1 MPRKKVKQEEQS
13 NEQLMIE
20 SNGNVNN
27 AGEKVIVSQPM
38 MSDNGGYGM
47 PKITVAPP
55 NVTVAP
61 PNVTVAPPPPAVNNI
76 SNELEFPKRLKVHVS
91 VPLLTFFS
99 FLSMAAVIAML
110 AIVIFF
116 AVKIYYNE
124 LKFGDFVDTSDYED
138 TLERYEALVADYETT
153 IAAYAATIDEQNSII
168 AELSNNPV
176 ISTDTIEPTPI
187 VDVPETEDFNIYV
200 PEDNDTYSLEMDMI
214 DAYAEE
220 IGDKSVVWNS
230 YDINEIE
237 QNGYSEWVDS
247 LSDDEKPDLILFN
260 TEYLSIFKEAG
271 DEFASDSDIEL
282 KKTDTKNM
290 YAFSDYIGEDEDGNL
305 IVFSYVV
312 NPGYIQICADDAMEY
327 FGTTDP
333 DEIYETYMCDM
344 ETLAETCVSVY
355 EESKGKVSLFGSI
368 DEIQYMYDYA
378 IGDPDIDFDEFVD
391 IAGDSI
397 YSDNML
403 DVDWYDNLEG
413 NGKNTSI
420 MGTIGT
426 PWYTMWLMEDTV
438 FDNNNLILVKSP
450 LSFYWGGNSAVVSSD
465 TKDSQFAADIIR
477 LLTSDEDYLIDKNGN
492 DKVFV
497 NNSDFVLGDDFE
509 FDIDDYIYDDQDCI
523 EFIDGLME

>member
-20 SNGNVNN
+20 SNGNPVNN
-27 AGEKVIVSQPM
+27 GETVVYSQPAI
-38 MSDNGGYGM
+38 SDNSGNGM
-47 PKITVAPP
+47 PNITVAPP

-76 SNELEFPKRLKVHVS
+76 SNELEFPKRVKVHVS
-91 VPLLTFFS
+91 MPLITFFT
-99 FLSMAAVIAML
+99 FLSVAAVNAIL
-110 AIVIFF
+110 AIIIFF

-124 LKFGDFVDTSDYED
+124 LNLGDFLDTSAYEE
-138 TLERYEALVADYETT
+138 TLRRYENLVAAYETT
-153 IAAYAATIDEQNSII
+153 IATYNSIVEGQDLNT
-168 AELSNNPV
+168 AESDNDTTVSVN
-176 ISTDTIEPTPI
+176 TIEP
-187 VDVPETEDFNIYV
+187 VMSEAEDFVVYL
-200 PEDNDTYSLEMDMI
+200 PESYEDSYSLEIDTI

-220 IGDKSVVWNS
+220 VGNKNIVWLS
-230 YDINEIE
+230 YDIEE
-237 QNGYSEWVDS
+237 MEKEGYSEWLDS

-260 TEYLSIFKEAG
+260 TDYLSIFKEAG

-282 KKTDTKNM
+282 KKADTKNM

-391 IAGDSI
+391 IAGDSV

-403 DVDWYDNLEG
+403 DEDWFDNLEG

-420 MGTIGT
+420 MGTIGA
-426 PWYTMWLMEDTV
+426 PWYTMWLMEGTV
-438 FDNNNLILVKSP
+438 FDNNNLIIVKSP
-450 LSFYWGGNSAVVSSD
+450 VDFYWGGNSAVVSSD
-465 TKDSQFAADIIR
+465 TADSQFAADIIR
-477 LLTSDEDYLIDKNGN
+477 LLTSDENYLIEKIDN
-492 DKVFV
+492 DKIFV
-497 NNSDFVLGDDFE
+497 NNSDFIAGDDFE
-509 FDIDDYIYDDQDCI
+509 FDIDDYIYDDQDYI